1 VALAFA
7 VLGID
12 NSPSALGFV
21 FFARA
26 LPTVVFILV
35 GGVWADRLPRHL
47 VMVASDLVRFGTQ
60 GTAAGLLISH
70 HARLWHLIV
79 LMAIY
84 GTGAAFFLPAQTGL
98 VPHTVPGERLQEA
111 NALISLTSSAFSVLG
126 PSVSGVLVATVGPG
140 WALGVD
146 SSTFLAS
153 AAFLVGLE
161 LATTIPPAPRQ
172 RFLAELGEGWRE
184 VRSRT
189 WVWVDG
195 LFSAL
200 GNAII
205 LAPFFVLG
213 PVVAKRSLHGP
224 ASWAAIVAAFGIGAV
239 CGSFVALRIKPR
251 RPLLVG
257 WTALTAFTLPSA
269 LLAVPSPT
277 AAIAAGAFLAG
288 LSLNLANTFFET
300 TLQQYVPAAASLARR
315 RSSGCSRS
323 RSSPSASR
331 SPAPSPARSD
341 SARRSSPARSSP
353 WPSARSRSRS
363 RASGASSGSTAGCA
377 QPAPPDEAAPRP
389 DERPVEREAA
399 SRGRVG
405 EADPRFRLEPA
416 VDHAEGEG
424 GLRVAGLVEG
434 GPLFRRGGPDA
445 PAATRAPRPPDVAEH
460 ELVLGVDEPVEAEF
474 DELGDERPVLRRPDP
489 PQREERPDAA
499 HLPQRRRLHR
509 REGRGRRRA
518 HTRRVPLAEVV

>member
-1 VALAFA
+1 MFRQSLLVLKLPRALDVLRERPFRLLYLARATSLFGDGLLGVALAFA

-26 LPTVVFILV
+26 LPTVIFILV

-60 GTAAGLLISH
+60 GIAAGLLITH

-111 NALISLTSSAFSVLG
+111 NALLSLTSSAFSVLG

-172 RFLAELGEGWRE
+172 RFLAELGAGWRE

-239 CGSFVALRIKPR
+239 CGSFVALRVKPR

-257 WTALTAFTLPSA
+257 WTALLAFALPSA
-269 LLAVPSPT
+269 LLAVPSST
-277 AAIAAGAFLAG
+277 AAIAAAAFLAG

-300 TLQQYVPAAASLARR
+300 TLQQYVPAAAL
-315 RSSGCSRS
+315 
-323 RSSPSASR
+323 
-331 SPAPSPARSD
+331 
-341 SARRSSPARSSP
+341 
-353 WPSARSRSRS
+353 S
-363 RASGASSGSTAGCA
+363 RATSFVWMLALALQPVGFALAGPVAGAIGLRATLVAGAIFAGVQCTIAISIPSIRRLERLDGGPRAASSA
-377 QPAPPDEAAPRP
+377 
-389 DERPVEREAA
+389 
-399 SRGRVG
+399 
-405 EADPRFRLEPA
+405 
-416 VDHAEGEG
+416 
-424 GLRVAGLVEG
+424 
-434 GPLFRRGGPDA
+434 
-445 PAATRAPRPPDVAEH
+445 
-460 ELVLGVDEPVEAEF
+460 
-474 DELGDERPVLRRPDP
+474 
-489 PQREERPDAA
+489 
-499 HLPQRRRLHR
+499 
-509 REGRGRRRA
+509 
-518 HTRRVPLAEVV
+518 